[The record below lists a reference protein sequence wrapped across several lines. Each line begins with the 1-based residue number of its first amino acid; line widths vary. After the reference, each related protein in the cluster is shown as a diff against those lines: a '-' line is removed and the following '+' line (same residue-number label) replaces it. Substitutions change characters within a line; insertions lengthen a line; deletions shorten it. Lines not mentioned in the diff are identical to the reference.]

1 MQQTVR
7 KHVFENG
14 LTLLV
19 DEAPELQSVAIG
31 AWVRTGSRHEDLN
44 SWGMCHFLEHM
55 LFKGGKRRGAMDISK
70 AVDRVG
76 GDFNAFTS
84 REHTCFHFYL
94 PAKEMQLGS
103 GLLKEILSHPLFA
116 SKEIE
121 RERQV
126 ILQEIAMTRENP
138 EEDAFDRYMEKVF
151 SKHSIGRNIL
161 GSEHSISIMNR
172 RQMFDF
178 FYQHYR
184 PENMILSVSGNIR
197 FDKVRRE
204 FGPLGHGKWPSRK
217 DPSDL
222 KAKWGM
228 DPPERTTPGFYWV
241 DTPTEQAHVI
251 YGFSAP
257 VKNSKER
264 IASTMVQQYL
274 GGGMSSVL
282 FDQIREKKGWAYT
295 VYANAIQFL
304 DVSLFTVYAGVK
316 KGKVIESLQMC
327 ERELKKIARSGIPV
341 AELKR
346 IKDSLLYSIEL
357 STESSESRMMTISQ
371 QELFFKKEF
380 SFKAYAELVRSVKVV
395 DIKNLVSR
403 WMKHADPTVLVLAD
417 KPRNKR
423 EWARIQAI
431 AKRMT
436 SGPFEIERD

>member
-31 AWVRTGSRHEDLN
+31 AWVRTGSRHEDLD

-84 REHTCFHFYL
+84 RENTCFHFYL
-94 PAKEMQLGS
+94 PASELGLGS
-103 GLLKEILSHPLFA
+103 GLLKEILSRPLFA
-116 SKEIE
+116 SREIE

-138 EEDAFDRYMEKVF
+138 EEDAFDRYMEKIF
-151 SKHSIGRNIL
+151 GKHPIGRNIL
-161 GSEHSISIMNR
+161 GSGESMSKITR
-172 RQMFDF
+172 GQMFEF
-178 FYQHYR
+178 FYRHYR
-184 PENMILSVSGNIR
+184 PENMVLAVSGAAR
-197 FDKVRRE
+197 FEKVKRE
-204 FGPLGHGKWPSRK
+204 FASLGRGRWPSRK
-217 DPSDL
+217 NPSDL

-228 DPPERTTPGFYWV
+228 DPPVGTQPGLWWV
-241 DTPTEQAHVI
+241 NSSTEQAHVI
-251 YGFSAP
+251 YGINAP
-257 VKNSKER
+257 VKSSQER
-264 IASTMVQQYL
+264 ITSTMIQQYL

-304 DVSLFTVYAGVK
+304 DSSLFTIYAGVK
-316 KGKVIESLQMC
+316 KDKVGATLQVC
-327 ERELKKIARSGIPV
+327 DRELRKVARDGIPS

-346 IKDSLLYSIEL
+346 IKDSLIYSIRL
-357 STESSESRMMTISQ
+357 SLESSESRMMTISQ
-371 QELFFKKEF
+371 EELFSKKEF
-380 SFKAYAELVRSVKVV
+380 SFRRYEEIVRSVKGADV
-395 DIKNLVSR
+395 KRLVSE
-403 WMKHADPTVLVLAD
+403 WMKSAEPTILVLAD
-417 KPRNKR
+417 KPRGR
-423 EWARIQAI
+423 EWAQMQALARKLTGDPVI
-431 AKRMT
+431 IDK
-436 SGPFEIERD
+436 E